1 MKCGLRFGSVFV
13 LFWAG
18 FNKDWS
24 LYGMQASGDCFLA
37 FIKKGSAGGV
47 SAELSVG
54 MVSRLQV
61 TVSLNLKP

>member
-1 MKCGLRFGSVFV
+1 
-13 LFWAG
+13 
-18 FNKDWS
+18 
-24 LYGMQASGDCFLA
+24 MQASGDCFLA

-61 TVSLNLKP
+61 TVSLNPRPPNPKP